1 MSQND
6 STNATQAATTSLAGK
21 YLTFALSRE
30 EYGLPVLKVRE
41 IIKMMDITAVP
52 QVPAAIRG
60 VMNLRG
66 KVIPVIDLRIRFGL
80 PAQDDTD
87 RSSIIVVEL
96 AVGGDRV
103 LMGVVVDAVRDV
115 LNITDQEIQEPP
127 QFGTEVS
134 TAFMTGLAK
143 VKGTV
148 KILLDLDVLFRD
160 DAAAMVERAA

>member
-1 MSQND
+1 MSHND
-6 STNATQAATTSLAGK
+6 PSPAPATTVQSLAGK
-21 YLTFALSRE
+21 YLTFALGRE

-80 PAQDDTD
+80 ASQADTD
-87 RSSIIVVEL
+87 RSSIIVVDL
-96 AVGGDRV
+96 LVGGDRV

-115 LNITDQEIQEPP
+115 LNITDAEIQEPP

-134 TAFMTGLAK
+134 TDFMTGLAK

-148 KILLDLDVLFRD
+148 KILLDLDVLFRE
-160 DAAAMVERAA
+160 DAAAVVEHAA

>member
-6 STNATQAATTSLAGK
+6 PTTAAPATAPSLAGK
-21 YLTFALSRE
+21 YLTFALGRE

-80 PAQDDTD
+80 PPQADTD
-87 RSSIIVVEL
+87 RSSIIVVDL
-96 AVGGDRV
+96 LVGGDRV

-115 LNITDQEIQEPP
+115 LNITAEEIQDPP
-127 QFGTEVS
+127 QFGTAVA
-134 TAFMTGLAK
+134 TDFMTGLAK

-148 KILLDLDVLFRD
+148 KILLDLDILFRE
-160 DAAAMVERAA
+160 DAAAVAEHAA

>member
-1 MSQND
+1 MSHSD
-6 STNATQAATTSLAGK
+6 PSPTPATTVQSLAGK
-21 YLTFALSRE
+21 YLTFALGRE

-80 PAQDDTD
+80 ASQADTD
-87 RSSIIVVEL
+87 RSSIIVVDL
-96 AVGGDRV
+96 LVGGDRV
-103 LMGVVVDAVRDV
+103 QMGVVVDAVRDV
-115 LNITDQEIQEPP
+115 LNITDAEIQEPP
-127 QFGTEVS
+127 QFGTEVA
-134 TAFMTGLAK
+134 TDFMTGLAK

-148 KILLDLDVLFRD
+148 KILLDLDVLFRE
-160 DAAAMVERAA
+160 DAAAVVEHAA

>member
-1 MSQND
+1 MSHND
-6 STNATQAATTSLAGK
+6 PSPAPATTVQSLAGK
-21 YLTFALSRE
+21 YLTFALGRE

-80 PAQDDTD
+80 ASQADTD
-87 RSSIIVVEL
+87 RSSIIVVDL
-96 AVGGDRV
+96 LVGGDHV

-115 LNITDQEIQEPP
+115 LNITDAEIQEPP

-134 TAFMTGLAK
+134 TDFMTGLAK

-148 KILLDLDVLFRD
+148 KILLDLDVLFRE
-160 DAAAMVERAA
+160 DAAAVVEHAA

>member
-1 MSQND
+1 MSHNEPTP
-6 STNATQAATTSLAGK
+6 SPAPAARSLAGK

-52 QVPAAIRG
+52 RVPAAIRG

-80 PAQDDTD
+80 PAQADTD
-87 RSSIIVVEL
+87 RSSIIVVDL
-96 AVGGDRV
+96 QVGGDRV

-127 QFGTEVS
+127 PFGTEVA
-134 TAFMTGLAK
+134 TDFMTGLAK

-148 KILLDLDVLFRD
+148 KILLDLDVLFRE
-160 DAAAMVERAA
+160 DAAAVVEHAA

>member
-6 STNATQAATTSLAGK
+6 NTTATPAATKNLAGK

-80 PAQDDTD
+80 PAQEDTD
-87 RSSIIVVEL
+87 RSSIIVVDLL
-96 AVGGDRV
+96 AGGDRV

-115 LNITDQEIQEPP
+115 LNITEQEIQDPP
-127 QFGTEVS
+127 QFGTEVA
-134 TAFMTGLAK
+134 TDFMTGLAK